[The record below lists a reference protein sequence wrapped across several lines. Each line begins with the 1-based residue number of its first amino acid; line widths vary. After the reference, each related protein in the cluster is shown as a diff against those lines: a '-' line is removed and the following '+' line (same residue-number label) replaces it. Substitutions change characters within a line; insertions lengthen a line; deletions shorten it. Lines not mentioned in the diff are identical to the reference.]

1 MFSIGKLS
9 QQTGVKVP
17 TIRYYEQV
25 GLLPEPSR
33 NEGGQRIYDIRSR
46 ERLNFI
52 RHAREL
58 GFPLEDIR
66 ELLALSDDP
75 EQSCEA
81 VDAIARRQ
89 LAEVEHRISRLNVL
103 RQELERMVKQCA
115 CGTVKTCH
123 VIQVLGDH
131 GLCEADHEGSSAHGI
146 SR

>member
-1 MFSIGKLS
+1 MLSIGKLS
-9 QQTGVKVP
+9 RQTGVKVP
-17 TIRYYEQV
+17 TIRYYEQI

-33 NEGGQRIYDIRSR
+33 NEGGQRIYGTASR

-66 ELLALSDDP
+66 ELLALSDHPDR
-75 EQSCEA
+75 SCEA

-89 LAEVEHRISRLNVL
+89 LVEVENRISRLVAL
-103 RQELERMVKQCA
+103 RGELERMVRQCD
-115 CGTVKTCH
+115 CGTVRTCH

-131 GLCEADHEGSSAHGI
+131 GLCEADHDGSPAGHI
-146 SR
+146 RP